1 MIVCPPK
8 GQWDSFAIVIKMKGV
23 GRIAAKAI
31 SFWFV
36 ASCFDP
42 KIMKYPPLDIYRS
55 FITLHHIFI
64 ITKHKNLC
72 GLGASWTP
80 LLENLLN
87 CWLTPKVSLHY
98 RADWL
103 KPDWYSYSHE
113 REYRKVLI
121 IKKIWS
127 IRFSSG
133 NLHPAHAGWG
143 LNVKSQLLSKSR
155 TASFNLP
162 QVRGTSWRG
171 YHQTYCK

>member
-42 KIMKYPPLDIYRS
+42 QIMKYLPLDIYRS

-72 GLGASWTP
+72 GLGASRTP
-80 LLENLLN
+80 L
-87 CWLTPKVSLHY
+87 P
-98 RADWL
+98 
-103 KPDWYSYSHE
+103 
-113 REYRKVLI
+113 RE
-121 IKKIWS
+121 
-127 IRFSSG
+127 
-133 NLHPAHAGWG
+133 HAI
-143 LNVKSQLLSKSR
+143 LS
-155 TASFNLP
+155 
-162 QVRGTSWRG
+162 
-171 YHQTYCK
+171 C